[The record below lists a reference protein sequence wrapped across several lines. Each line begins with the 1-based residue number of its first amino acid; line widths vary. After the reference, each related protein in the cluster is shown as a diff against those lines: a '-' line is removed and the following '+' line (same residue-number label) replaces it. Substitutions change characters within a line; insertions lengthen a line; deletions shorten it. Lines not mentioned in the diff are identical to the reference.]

1 LSPENVVLRFASR
14 CPLLGS
20 SLTVS
25 ILCFLS
31 HPAIGAEWDVVG
43 KAAVLMEM
51 QTGKILW
58 EKNKEAPRPP
68 ASTAKI
74 LTALVTLDRV
84 PLKEIVTVS
93 ITAIANKSSAVAL
106 KNGERLAVQD
116 LLYALLL
123 QSSNDAA
130 LALASHVGGSTPK
143 FVQIM
148 NQKARSLGALHS
160 KFFNPTG
167 LPHRGQVTTASDLA
181 LITKAALANPEFR
194 RIVATKSYPWKSST
208 WEGALDN
215 SNELLKSYDGAIGVK
230 TGNTREAGY
239 CLVAAAQRGDETL
252 IAVVLGSQEKAVWR
266 DAKNLLDYGFKSF
279 APVASGGKSLTV
291 R

>member
-1 LSPENVVLRFASR
+1 
-14 CPLLGS
+14 
-20 SLTVS
+20 
-25 ILCFLS
+25 
-31 HPAIGAEWDVVG
+31 
-43 KAAVLMEM
+43 M
-51 QTGKILW
+51 
-58 EKNKEAPRPP
+58 
-68 ASTAKI
+68 
-74 LTALVTLDRV
+74 

-123 QSSNDAA
+123 QSNNDAA
-130 LALASHVGGSTPK
+130 LALASHIGGSTPK

-160 KFFNPTG
+160 KFLNPTG
-167 LPHRGQVTTASDLA
+167 LPDRGQVTTARDLA
-181 LITKAALANPEFR
+181 VITKVALENPEFR

-208 WEGALDN
+208 WEGVLNN

-230 TGNTREAGY
+230 TGNTREAGH
-239 CLVAAAQRGDETL
+239 CLVAAAQRRDQTF
-252 IAVVLGSQEKAVWR
+252 IAVILGSQEKHVWQ
-266 DAKNLLDYGFKSF
+266 DAKKLLDYGFKNSTDV
-279 APVASGGKSLTV
+279 APGGRPLTS